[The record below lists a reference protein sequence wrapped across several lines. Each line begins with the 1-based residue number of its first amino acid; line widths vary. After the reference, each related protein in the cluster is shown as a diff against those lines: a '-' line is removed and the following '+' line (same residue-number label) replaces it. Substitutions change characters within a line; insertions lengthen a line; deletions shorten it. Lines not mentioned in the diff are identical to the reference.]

1 MRTAI
6 VLVTCCIVGTTG
18 RAQLPDGAGRIT
30 GTVRSASDSAPL
42 AHATVVVKGS
52 WKTVQTNDS
61 GAFAFNNVSAGLQRL
76 EVRKLGFRAA
86 DTTVQVSPEV
96 TASVDFRLTP
106 LPQRLAEVEVR
117 GRKIMIP
124 AHLQAVHERAN
135 RNHGA
140 LITAEDIR
148 RRNPLDTK
156 AMFEGIAGV
165 HVMNYSIIFVRC
177 SNPTGVRNPFL
188 TPPRM
193 HVYVNGDRATVMGDP
208 EEAYATIQS
217 IHPSSIQLMEVYG
230 GVARIPAEYLADAC
244 AVVAIWTKGY

>member
-30 GTVRSASDSAPL
+30 GVVRSASDSAPL
-42 AHATVVVKGS
+42 SHATVVVKGT
-52 WKTVQTNDS
+52 WKTAQTNDS
-61 GAFAFNNVSAGLQRL
+61 GAFAFNNVSAGSQRL

-86 DTTVQVSPEV
+86 DTTLQVSLGV
-96 TASVDFRLTP
+96 NTSVDFRLTP

-124 AHLQAVHERAN
+124 AHLQAVYERAN
-135 RNHGA
+135 RNHGT

-156 AMFEGIAGV
+156 AMLEGIAGV
-165 HVMNYSIIFVRC
+165 HVLNAWIIFARC
-177 SNPTGVRNPFL
+177 SNPIGGPSPFL
-188 TPPRM
+188 TPPRV
-193 HVYVNGDRATVMGDP
+193 HVYVNGGRGTVVGDP
-208 EEAYATIQS
+208 AEAYAAIQD
-217 IHPSSIQLMEVYG
+217 IHPSSIELMEVYTG
-230 GVARIPAEYLADAC
+230 IARIPVEYLADAC
-244 AVVAIWTKGY
+244 ATVAIWTKGY